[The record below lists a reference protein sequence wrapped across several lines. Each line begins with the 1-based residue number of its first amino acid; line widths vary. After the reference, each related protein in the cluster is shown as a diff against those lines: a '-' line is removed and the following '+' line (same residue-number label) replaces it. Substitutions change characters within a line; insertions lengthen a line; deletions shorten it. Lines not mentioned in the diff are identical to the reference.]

1 MIQSELYLCCL
12 IAAKYGFL
20 AKDVVLKSDRRIRRK
35 YALFPNHNFLFKTAA
50 NIKFSR
56 GVLFTTFW
64 SLQFVLTKMD
74 ALSDLGRQSFMIEP
88 SLGYIACDKTP
99 F

>member
-1 MIQSELYLCCL
+1 M
-12 IAAKYGFL
+12 
-20 AKDVVLKSDRRIRRK
+20 
-35 YALFPNHNFLFKTAA
+35 
-50 NIKFSR
+50 
-56 GVLFTTFW
+56 
-64 SLQFVLTKMD
+64 LTKMD